1 MQSGRQMWPPW
12 KKAEMVSG
20 MELAEVKRAMNH
32 KVLYRPSG
40 SESGT
45 PYILTGCILR
55 RQKDGMFFYQ
65 AEIMDITS
73 RNSVIICSLDDIQRM
88 P

>member
-1 MQSGRQMWPPW
+1 MR
-12 KKAEMVSG
+12 KKAGMVNG
-20 MELAEVKRAMNH
+20 MELAEVKQAMNR

-40 SESGT
+40 SESSI

-55 RQKDGMFFYQ
+55 RREDGGFFYQ
-65 AEIMDITS
+65 AEILDTTS
-73 RNSVIICSLDDIQRM
+73 RNSMIICSLNDIQGM